1 MNPEVKQLWLDA
13 LRSGKYTQ
21 GKSLLRPTEST
32 YCCLGVLCQIAE
44 ERGICEY
51 IPSDEHEG
59 FTIKYPDVFQDG
71 FCDGN
76 VYEESELPWVVKQ
89 WAGLDNENPKVT
101 LNERNTKEHLKG
113 TMQDN
118 TIITLAQLNDEH
130 NYTFTELA
138 DIIEEQL

>member
-1 MNPEVKQLWLDA
+1 MNPEIKQLWLEA

-44 ERGICEY
+44 ERGICKY
-51 IPSDEHEG
+51 IPSDEHNG
-59 FTIKYPDVFQDG
+59 FIVQYADVFQDG

-89 WAGLDNENPKVT
+89 WAGLKDENPKIT
-101 LNERNTKEHLKG
+101 MNERNIKEYFKG
-113 TMQDN
+113 TMKDN
-118 TIITLAQLNDEH
+118 TTISLAELND
-130 NYTFTELA
+130 NFGYTFAELA